1 MKKYYIIITLITL
14 LSFNAS
20 TPASAQK
27 KVRELNR
34 SGNLLYKKGDYK
46 VAEIDFRKALEIN
59 SEDPIA
65 RYNLANT
72 LYHTDRTQE
81 AGKLYTESL
90 KNIEQYTPDRQADL
104 AHNAGNVFMKDKEYE
119 KAVECYKASLRRRPS
134 DEETRYNLA
143 LAQKLLEKEKQ
154 SGDSGGGQDDK
165 QQDQNKDQQNQQQDQ
180 QQDQQQQDP
189 QQQDQPQQP
198 QEQQM
203 SKENAEKI
211 LRAFLQDEKATQ
223 QKVDKQ
229 KQQSQSSSRQKN
241 W

>member
-46 VAEIDFRKALEIN
+46 AAEIDFRKALEIN

-180 QQDQQQQDP
+180 QQQDP

-211 LRAFLQDEKATQ
+211 LKAFLQDEKATQ

-229 KQQSQSSSRQKN
+229 KQQSQSRSRQKN

>member
-1 MKKYYIIITLITL
+1 MRKYYIIITLITL

-90 KNIEQYTPDRQADL
+90 KKNIEQYTPDRQADL

-165 QQDQNKDQQNQQQDQ
+165 QQDQ

-211 LRAFLQDEKATQ
+211 LKAFLQDEKATQ

-229 KQQSQSSSRQKN
+229 KQQSQSRSRQKN